1 MDYLE
6 YEVLLVS
13 DVFLIHLHLAT
24 LVALHSHYKRE
35 LQNKTD
41 H

>member
-1 MDYLE
+1 MLDE
-6 YEVLLVS
+6 
-13 DVFLIHLHLAT
+13 FLIHLHLAT
-24 LVALHSHYKRE
+24 LVALQSHYKRE